1 MWWLHQENS
10 PIRIAVLPLRNVS
23 PEATDDYFADGL
35 TSEIIR
41 ELSTI
46 EGLVVRSQTSSF
58 LFKNRPRNVRE
69 VGTQLSA
76 DYVLE
81 GSVLRS
87 GQNLRINAQF
97 IRVTDDSP
105 VWSQKFDGDIS
116 AVIAMQEEVSR
127 GIVNSLRLTLGR
139 GRRRYETSTEAY
151 DLYLRARALPFQI
164 GLRGYDESIAP
175 LEQAIASD
183 PSFAPAYAALAATY
197 AARSNQFRLDIPDE
211 LRKMKAAAELAIR
224 LDPLLA
230 EAFDALGMLHARD
243 AQWQDAEKSFRRAI
257 ELDAS
262 RSLTY
267 IHFAKYVMWPL
278 GRMQAALRQFRIAE
292 EMDPLAPQIR
302 FDIGWLLTAI
312 GRYDEAE
319 KYCSKVPADYTA
331 RNSCI
336 GGALLGQGKTEEAI
350 RFSGKATNRTIAP
363 TLDMHTRASGGGRKR
378 NVWQRMYRQGRSNKP

>member
-46 EGLVVRSQTSSF
+46 KGLVVRSQTSSF

-76 DYVLE
+76 DYAPE
-81 GSVLRS
+81 GSAPRP

-197 AARSNQFRLDIPDE
+197 AARSNQFRL
-211 LRKMKAAAELAIR
+211 
-224 LDPLLA
+224 
-230 EAFDALGMLHARD
+230 
-243 AQWQDAEKSFRRAI
+243 
-257 ELDAS
+257 
-262 RSLTY
+262 
-267 IHFAKYVMWPL
+267 
-278 GRMQAALRQFRIAE
+278 GR
-292 EMDPLAPQIR
+292 
-302 FDIGWLLTAI
+302 
-312 GRYDEAE
+312 
-319 KYCSKVPADYTA
+319 
-331 RNSCI
+331 
-336 GGALLGQGKTEEAI
+336 
-350 RFSGKATNRTIAP
+350 
-363 TLDMHTRASGGGRKR
+363 
-378 NVWQRMYRQGRSNKP
+378 